1 MPLTSLFSERLM
13 IAAFTT
19 CLQNAD
25 IKRGN
30 RRCLRW
36 PIMKSDQVSTD
47 GRARIG
53 AAVGMYDPMM
63 KSNYKGKGDQIPTGD
78 PAWTDG

>member
-1 MPLTSLFSERLM
+1 
-13 IAAFTT
+13 
-19 CLQNAD
+19 
-25 IKRGN
+25 
-30 RRCLRW
+30 
-36 PIMKSDQVSTD
+36 MKSDQVSTD

-78 PAWTDG
+78 PVWTDG